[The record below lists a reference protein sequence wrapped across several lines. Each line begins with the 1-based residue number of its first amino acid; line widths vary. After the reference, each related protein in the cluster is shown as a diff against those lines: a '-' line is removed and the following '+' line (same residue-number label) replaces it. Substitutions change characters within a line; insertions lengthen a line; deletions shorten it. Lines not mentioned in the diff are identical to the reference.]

1 MTEPNILES
10 EKFKTIIGFLT
21 SNESGINQGIMFLE
35 TFPDLFKLFKPP
47 SNSHGTWLGVEKI
60 EIKMNAKVKIN
71 KRVSKISLEIDS
83 LETVINQKII
93 EAPEM
98 INLIKNTPA
107 WRTLEIEELSDK
119 NRIPINSF
127 KNKEEN

>member
-71 KRVSKISLEIDS
+71 KRVSISFVDRKFAHAFKDAIREKIASENYSGSIKQRTELIDRYKIKGQEVYC
-83 LETVINQKII
+83 LGYDIN
-93 EAPEM
+93 
-98 INLIKNTPA
+98 
-107 WRTLEIEELSDK
+107 
-119 NRIPINSF
+119 
-127 KNKEEN
+127 